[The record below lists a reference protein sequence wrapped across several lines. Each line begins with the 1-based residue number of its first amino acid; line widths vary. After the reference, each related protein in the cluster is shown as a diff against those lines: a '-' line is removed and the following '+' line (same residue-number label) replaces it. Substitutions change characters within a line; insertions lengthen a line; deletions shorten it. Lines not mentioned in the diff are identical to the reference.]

1 MLINKG
7 DITLDR
13 RIGSGTMQI
22 KSEGELSVADGSPD
36 IAMLLSCDCTP
47 VINEVWISDKGVG
60 FSGKL
65 SLDGLYLSGGEVK
78 RVCAV
83 SGSVPINDYINID
96 GVTENAFAYA
106 TAVPIGCDCRQAGE
120 RKLSYRVITEV
131 SATVRE
137 QECFG
142 YVESVGDIP
151 PSQQRTERFMA
162 ETMPVHTSGNFTVHD
177 TLTLPMGKPNIEELL
192 SAYLLISSVDCK
204 PTEDSMRV
212 SGDINVSV
220 LYKGEGES
228 NPMELYEGTIPFKGE
243 LEANGLTA
251 DMLSDVRLDLR
262 DCLVNA
268 ERDEDGE
275 RRLIDVE
282 AVIGTYVTGRKTEE
296 VTALADVYVLNTETV
311 PEEQTVTGSLCV
323 AHNMG
328 QCPVKEVV
336 TLDEKA
342 PDMLQIYRVT
352 GRPYVDFVETVDGKV
367 NINGAV
373 DVNILYVTG
382 NDELPVYCCHGVVPF
397 SHTAQATGAQAGM
410 ECSVDARLEHIGF
423 NMLSGREVEIRC
435 VVNIVTSV
443 ERECR
448 YTLVGDV
455 ELKPLDKEYLNSL
468 SSITL
473 YVVRKGDTLWK
484 IAKHFNTTVE
494 DIVKVNDIDNPDLI
508 YPGERLIVVKRTA

>member
-1 MLINKG
+1 
-7 DITLDR
+7 
-13 RIGSGTMQI
+13 
-22 KSEGELSVADGSPD
+22 
-36 IAMLLSCDCTP
+36 
-47 VINEVWISDKGVG
+47 
-60 FSGKL
+60 
-65 SLDGLYLSGGEVK
+65 
-78 RVCAV
+78 
-83 SGSVPINDYINID
+83 
-96 GVTENAFAYA
+96 
-106 TAVPIGCDCRQAGE
+106 
-120 RKLSYRVITEV
+120 
-131 SATVRE
+131 
-137 QECFG
+137 
-142 YVESVGDIP
+142 
-151 PSQQRTERFMA
+151 
-162 ETMPVHTSGNFTVHD
+162 
-177 TLTLPMGKPNIEELL
+177 
-192 SAYLLISSVDCK
+192 
-204 PTEDSMRV
+204 
-212 SGDINVSV
+212 
-220 LYKGEGES
+220 
-228 NPMELYEGTIPFKGE
+228 
-243 LEANGLTA
+243 
-251 DMLSDVRLDLR
+251 
-262 DCLVNA
+262 
-268 ERDEDGE
+268 
-275 RRLIDVE
+275 
-282 AVIGTYVTGRKTEE
+282 
-296 VTALADVYVLNTETV
+296 
-311 PEEQTVTGSLCV
+311 
-323 AHNMG
+323 MG